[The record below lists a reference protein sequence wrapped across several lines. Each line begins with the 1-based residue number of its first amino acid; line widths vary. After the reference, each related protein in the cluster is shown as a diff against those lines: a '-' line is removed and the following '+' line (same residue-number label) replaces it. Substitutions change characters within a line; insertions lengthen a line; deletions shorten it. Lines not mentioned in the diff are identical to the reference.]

1 MRAIRIG
8 EFYGAIVRVDR
19 RNLPTIREVQ
29 ADYQG
34 MLRAQTA
41 GLGL

>member
-8 EFYGAIVRVDR
+8 EFYGAIVSADR
-19 RNLPTIREVQ
+19 RNLQTIREAQ
-29 ADYQG
+29 ADYQR

>member
-1 MRAIRIG
+1 MTAIRIG
-8 EFYGAIVRVDR
+8 EVYGAIVSAER
-19 RNLPTIREVQ
+19 RNLPTVREVQ
-29 ADYQG
+29 ADYQR